1 MEDVRHSWHWN
12 LTELFANIVS
22 GLKMAGETYGDRV
35 VSIGVDT
42 WGVDYGLVDAEGR
55 LLGLPHQYRDSRTDG
70 MMERAFEHMPQ
81 EEMYAATGNQ
91 FMFYNTVFQL
101 FSEKQESRVAL
112 QSAER
117 ILWVPDLLNFWL
129 CGVQANE
136 ATIASTAQLV
146 NAATGEWA
154 WDVIERLGLPRK
166 LFGDIVQPGEV
177 LGPLYTHLR
186 DETGL
191 KNAQVV
197 TVGSHDTASAV
208 FAVPSEGSR
217 AAYVSS
223 GTWSLMGVETNS
235 AVINDKSF
243 ELALTNEG
251 GVGGTIRLLK
261 ILCGMWIVQECKR
274 VWDEAGEEISFAE
287 ITTLASEAPAGTAYI
302 DPDDDVFATP
312 GDMPERVRT
321 FCRDSG
327 QAVPEDKG
335 TLLRVV
341 FESLARKYKVTWDA
355 LEELTGESLE
365 VFHVVGG
372 GCQNALLNQLAAD
385 SLQKPVVAGPV
396 EATAAGNILVQAI
409 AAGCVANH
417 EDARNVVRRSFATE
431 RFEPRGV

>member
-1 MEDVRHSWHWN
+1 LMSEQNVFLAVDLGAGSGRVIAGVLTEGKLELDEVHRFPTDGVRVGNSWHWN

-261 ILCGMWIVQECKR
+261 IRCGMWIVQECKR

-287 ITTLASEAPAGTAYI
+287 ITTLAREAPAGTADI
-302 DPDDDVFATP
+302 DLTKVNQEKNHAHD
-312 GDMPERVRT
+312 EI
-321 FCRDSG
+321 
-327 QAVPEDKG
+327 
-335 TLLRVV
+335 
-341 FESLARKYKVTWDA
+341 AR
-355 LEELTGESLE
+355 E
-365 VFHVVGG
+365 
-372 GCQNALLNQLAAD
+372 
-385 SLQKPVVAGPV
+385 
-396 EATAAGNILVQAI
+396 
-409 AAGCVANH
+409 
-417 EDARNVVRRSFATE
+417 
-431 RFEPRGV
+431 